1 MAVTDI
7 ETVPRR
13 ALQTPV
19 RNRYFH
25 GKLLDA
31 HHFQL
36 ETAYFNGK
44 RNLLNLFVSG
54 YGVVCGLD
62 VLPGPDSRHVV
73 VTAGLALDKWGR
85 EIIVPDKTGPIE
97 IPPHLLPDPVID
109 DSPDAPEDPKPR
121 KRQRKDDHDDP
132 GGRGPVIRVLLC
144 YHECESDPTPVRS
157 GDCDSGDDC
166 VPGAIR
172 ERFRVVFKEGPAP
185 PIRLHCRIPDL
196 FRSDRLDYD
205 ALAKHVSEGCP
216 GLAADPCIPLAN
228 IRLSRR
234 DPGHECDPE
243 RIDVTVRPIVYT
255 NDLLL
260 EIILSLLEEERG
272 QDHRHAK

>member
-7 ETVPRR
+7 QPVLRK
-13 ALQTPV
+13 ALKTPE

-36 ETAYFNGK
+36 ETAYF
-44 RNLLNLFVSG
+44 RDMRHLLNLFVSG
-54 YGVVCGLD
+54 YGVVCGLN
-62 VLPGPDSRHVV
+62 VQPGADSRHIV
-73 VTAGLALDKWGR
+73 VTSGLAIDKWGR
-85 EIIVPDKTGPIE
+85 EIIVPEKTGPIE
-97 IPPHLLPDPVID
+97 IPAHLLPDPVVGAPPEPAPERSRRRDRDED
-109 DSPDAPEDPKPR
+109 DS
-121 KRQRKDDHDDP
+121 
-132 GGRGPVIRVLLC
+132 PVIRVLLC
-144 YHECESDPTPVRS
+144 YHECEGDPTPVMS
-157 GDCDSGDDC
+157 GDCDCSDEC
-166 VPGAIR
+166 VPGSIF
-172 ERFRVVFKEGPAP
+172 ERFRIVFKEGPAP

-196 FRSDRLDYD
+196 FFNDRLDYE

-228 IRLSRR
+228 IRLSRH
-234 DPGHECDPE
+234 DPGHDCDPD
-243 RIDVTVRPIVYT
+243 RIDITVRPIVYT

-260 EIILSLLEEERG
+260 EIILSLLEEERD